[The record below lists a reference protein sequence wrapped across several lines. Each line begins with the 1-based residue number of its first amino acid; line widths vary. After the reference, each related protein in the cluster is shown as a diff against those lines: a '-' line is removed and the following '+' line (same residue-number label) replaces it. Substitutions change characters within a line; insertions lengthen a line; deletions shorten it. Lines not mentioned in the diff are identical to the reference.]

1 MFLER
6 VLNESNQVLSEEL
19 LVADWRV
26 LRFLCRYIN
35 DHREIHDRKVM
46 NNRRMFEDE
55 ALEEVVFRFGA
66 LYSPVPAGSLA
77 EAGTAS
83 ELRNELMAYFSGCSQ
98 SQDAQEEAKE
108 NFRALMRAHY
118 FVPLERI
125 EWLKKNKNACLFFFL
140 SMVAKRS
147 IPNLSNGLSAA
158 RREFQYAIPQDHKSR
173 YELFLAMLDDSAAGN
188 KTDYLTQQ
196 EQNYADARKRVKP
209 LAWLQPGNGDACQ
222 WAWSYLLNFHESKV
236 EALNQVGA
244 QTDLGYEI
252 ATIPLLF
259 WLEPHG
265 EEDQQMAFYAALQT
279 WRCSP
284 AELTL
289 FRTNISKA
297 WRQRQLRRSDEV
309 RPINTH
315 ISVKSKEQLDALSRC
330 SGLSLQKVLEAMILK
345 AFREMK
351 GK

>member
-1 MFLER
+1 MER
-6 VLNESNQVLSEEL
+6 VLNESNKVLSEEL

-35 DHREIHDRKVM
+35 DHREIHGRKVM
-46 NNRRMFEDE
+46 NNRRMFADE
-55 ALEEVVFRFGA
+55 AMEEVAFRFGV
-66 LYSPVPAGSLA
+66 LYSPVPVRRLA
-77 EAGTAS
+77 EAGTAN
-83 ELRNELMAYFSGCSQ
+83 ELRNELMVYFSGCSQ
-98 SQDAQEEAKE
+98 SQDAQEKARE
-108 NFRALMRAHY
+108 NFRALMRGHY

-140 SMVAKRS
+140 SIVAKRS

-173 YELFLAMLDDSAAGN
+173 YELFLAMLDDSDEDN

-196 EQNYADARKRVKP
+196 EQNYADAKKRVKP
-209 LAWLQPGNGDACQ
+209 LEWLQPSNDDACQ
-222 WAWSYLLNFHESKV
+222 WAWNYLLNFHESKV

-244 QTDLGYEI
+244 QADLGYEI

-315 ISVKSKEQLDALSRC
+315 ISVGSKKKLDALSR
-330 SGLSLQKVLEAMILK
+330 SYGVSLQKTLEAIIDK
-345 AFREMK
+345 ADLEMR